1 MILNSLIDW
10 YFVNNF
16 YSIGLYDVISVTY
29 ERFLKFSLLNLNM
42 PTNEYKLFKSSTF
55 DSSFHIIFWREDQP
69 ISYKQILDT

>member
-29 ERFLKFSLLNLNM
+29 ERFLKFSLLILICQQM
-42 PTNEYKLFKSSTF
+42 STNCLKVQRLIHPFT
-55 DSSFHIIFWREDQP
+55 
-69 ISYKQILDT
+69 SYFGE

>member
-42 PTNEYKLFKSSTF
+42 PTNV
-55 DSSFHIIFWREDQP
+55 
-69 ISYKQILDT
+69 